1 MKIFLA
7 VLGRMVRTVLF
18 DPTIDVRGP
27 CWTDEDCTWGEAVRW
42 ALAAFGLL
50 FVGLVAATG

>member
-18 DPTIDVRGP
+18 DPTIDVRG
-27 CWTDEDCTWGEAVRW
+27 TAR
-42 ALAAFGLL
+42 
-50 FVGLVAATG
+50 